1 MNRSCRICQQN
12 VSMSD
17 AEAFALIL
25 LDTTPGF
32 LSIFAT
38 AEQDL
43 VSSDDVA
50 AVDSDEKM

>member
-1 MNRSCRICQQN
+1 MNRSCRICQPN

-32 LSIFAT
+32 LSTFAT

>member
-1 MNRSCRICQQN
+1 MNRSCRICQPN

-17 AEAFALIL
+17 AEAFALI
-25 LDTTPGF
+25 

-50 AVDSDEKM
+50 AVHSDEKM